1 MYADRHHLRVTV
13 EPRDAKLL
21 SMFCFTVVDPTGEQ
35 QTVLSAADAQSRLV
49 WMEALQFNCRVVS
62 APWRSD
68 RHSYGHTVVDPA
80 RATTHELSGGSNANH
95 RVVGEKMIEEANVVG
110 LTASATRSSNL
121 ASANQPQ
128 ATQFTDEHVSQD
140 SAMAIVPVTN
150 AELSTAQQA
159 SAESVLVEHSLDHTI
174 DPKKIE
180 ALREMVGTKL
190 RHVCTDMMKGAA
202 KKPSGP
208 DPSAAALVLGQN
220 FLCVRPSQQFR
231 LHF

>member
-1 MYADRHHLRVTV
+1 
-13 EPRDAKLL
+13 
-21 SMFCFTVVDPTGEQ
+21 MFGFTVLDPTGEQ

-68 RHSYGHTVVDPA
+68 RPSYGQTVVGPA
-80 RATTHELSGGSNANH
+80 PVTTRKLSGGSNAND
-95 RVVGEKMIEEANVVG
+95 RPVGKKLMEEASPVG
-110 LTASATRSSNL
+110 LTASAARSSNL
-121 ASANQPQ
+121 ASENQPP
-128 ATQFTDEHVSQD
+128 ATQFTDEHLSLD
-140 SAMAIVPVTN
+140 SAMAIVPLTN
-150 AELSTAQQA
+150 AELLPAQQA
-159 SAESVLVEHSLDHTI
+159 SAESGLVEHALDHAI

-180 ALREMVGTKL
+180 ALREMVGTTL

-220 FLCVRPSQQFR
+220 FLCVRQSQQFR
-231 LHF
+231 VQF